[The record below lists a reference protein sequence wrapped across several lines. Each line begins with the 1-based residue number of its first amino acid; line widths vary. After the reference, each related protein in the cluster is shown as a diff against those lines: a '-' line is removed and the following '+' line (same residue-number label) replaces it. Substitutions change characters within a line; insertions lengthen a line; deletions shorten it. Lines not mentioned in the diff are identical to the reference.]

1 MNADK
6 SIKCWLGGG
15 GGFSSE
21 RLCQLIKHSHYLT
34 ILKAFSDNNAKLQAT
49 AMNAWKMLQLS
60 TLSVAVLLQETILN
74 TCVCPLSFKLL
85 RTYLKF
91 QLRLILKVQPQ

>member
-34 ILKAFSDNNAKLQAT
+34 ILKAFSDNKPSFKPQNECLENASIVNFIRRCTFARDNFKY
-49 AMNAWKMLQLS
+49 MRVS
-60 TLSVAVLLQETILN
+60 TLL
-74 TCVCPLSFKLL
+74 
-85 RTYLKF
+85 
-91 QLRLILKVQPQ
+91 